1 MINTVTIIGA
11 GQVGTSIAL
20 ALAQAAPHI
29 RVTMHDIN
37 QSTPDL
43 VKERFDGLKIS
54 HDFVC
59 FATSAK
65 DAAAASELV
74 ILATPLSAMGPI
86 VSEIKDSLGVGTI
99 LTDTGSAK
107 GQAIAEITA
116 ALGDTYVPYVPA
128 HPGNGSQGSGP
139 LTGKPDSILGGNS
152 WMFLIEEKG
161 HHAATSPAHGLV
173 REFWES
179 AGVQVAV
186 TDATTHD
193 KFFGTCSH
201 FEHFAAFAFLNLG
214 RDDPARLETYAAGG
228 TGFRNFTRV
237 AISAMQDNQAS
248 ALVAMWRPIFEQNR
262 DKILES
268 AENFKQHFAQM
279 MTLVARKDRTGL
291 VSLLTEA
298 RDFRQSVKDSEPR
311 ENILGELVDTGAVLE
326 GTRAQFNARALT
338 NLHTNLLLPL
348 AISCAQTLNA
358 RDVDPELVV
367 GKANPSFRDGT
378 ALSLNDPEYVA
389 DLLLAHQDAFIT
401 EAVCY
406 KFELQDS
413 IEALASG
420 NWDQV
425 EADIL
430 SAQTIRN
437 PLPGP
442 RKGKDVR
449 SDYMMLTVA

>member
-1 MINTVTIIGA
+1 MISTVTILGS
-11 GQVGTSIAL
+11 GQVGTSIAA
-20 ALAQAAPHI
+20 ALAQAVPHI
-29 RVTMHDIN
+29 RVTMQDIDAT
-37 QSTPDL
+37 TPDL
-43 VKERFDGLKIS
+43 VRARFAELKIPDS
-54 HDFVC
+54 SISFT
-59 FATSAK
+59 ASARE
-65 DAAAASELV
+65 AAAASDLV
-74 ILATPLSAMGPI
+74 ILATPLSAMGPL
-86 VSEIKDSLGVGTI
+86 VTEIKDSLGIGTI

-107 GQAIAEITA
+107 EQAIATITA

-161 HHAATSPAHGLV
+161 PAPVSHLAHTLV

-186 TDATTHD
+186 TSAETHD

-201 FEHFAAFAFLNLG
+201 FEHFAAFAYLNLA
-214 RDDPARLETYAAGG
+214 RDEPSRLATHAQGG

-237 AISAMQDNQAS
+237 AISVLQDNQPS

-262 DKILES
+262 DKILDS
-268 AENFKQHFAQM
+268 AENFKQHFAQLM
-279 MTLVARKDRTGL
+279 VLVARKDRDGL
-291 VSLLTEA
+291 VDLLSQA
-298 RDFRQSVKDSEPR
+298 RDFRQSVKDNEPR
-311 ENILGELVDTGAVLE
+311 ENILGELADAGAVL
-326 GTRAQFNARALT
+326 GGARPQFNASALI
-338 NLHTNLLLPL
+338 NLHINLLLPL

-358 RDVDPELVV
+358 RDVDPDLVT

-378 ALSLNDPEYVA
+378 ALSLNDPGYVA
-389 DLLLAHQDAFIT
+389 DLLLDHQDAFIS

-406 KFELQDS
+406 KFELQDA
-413 IEALASG
+413 IEALATG
-420 NWDQV
+420 DWAQV

-430 SAQTIRN
+430 SAQNIRN
-437 PLPGP
+437 PLSGP

-449 SDYMMLTVA
+449 AEFMLPKVA